1 MYGYRG
7 RDARS
12 NLHLLPTGEMIY
24 FLAAVVVL
32 YNSEE
37 QSQRHYLGHT
47 EDIKCLALHPNK
59 MTVATGQGPSFYRRE
74 GQPHIRVWNS
84 VSLQTIAVLG
94 EAMITI
100 FCHAEV
106 KQMTRSTSSVR
117 LEMRNRQ

>member
-94 EAMITI
+94 ETEGMITI
-100 FCHAEV
+100 FCQADH
-106 KQMTRSTSSVR
+106 T
-117 LEMRNRQ
+117 